1 MTSKTLKR
9 QDSLEKMLR
18 YVLGTAPD
26 EFGLHPDAG
35 GFVPLKSLVAA
46 LHEEEGWRGI
56 REGQIL
62 MLANQPGDS
71 SPLEAAESLIRL
83 KPALAG
89 LPPSAPA
96 APALPKM
103 LYGAFK
109 PAAWAVLSRRGLGP
123 KPGEEAVRLWSEA
136 EMALRVGRRFSPAAV
151 LVTVRAA
158 RASQAG
164 VVFRPYSARLW
175 LAAEVPAEFLS
186 GPPVPE
192 EGPAPRVPEAPVPPV
207 SLEVSPMLHRGKVK
221 GKRGDAPDWK
231 NQLRRERRRGGRED

>member
-35 GFVPLKSLVAA
+35 GFVPLKALAAA
-46 LHEEEGWRGI
+46 LHEEEGWRGV

-71 SPLEAAESLIRL
+71 SLLETAADLIRL
-83 KPALAG
+83 KPALAD
-89 LPPSAPA
+89 LPPEKPA
-96 APALPKM
+96 ESALPKM
-103 LYGAFK
+103 LYAAFK
-109 PAAWAVLSRRGLGP
+109 PTAWAVISRRGLRP
-123 KPGEEAVRLWSEA
+123 KAGEEGVRLWSE
-136 EMALRVGRRFSPAAV
+136 EELALRVGRRFSAPVV
-151 LVTVRAA
+151 LVTVRASRA
-158 RASQAG
+158 RQAG
-164 VVFRPYSARLW
+164 VVFQPYSSRLW
-175 LAAEVPAEFLS
+175 LTAEVPAEFLS

-192 EGPAPRVPEAPVPPV
+192 EEPAPRPPEPSALPPAGART
-207 SLEVSPMLHRGKVK
+207 LHRGKTQ
-221 GKRGDAPDWK
+221 GKHGDAPDWK

>member
-35 GFVPLKSLVAA
+35 GFVPLKALLAA
-46 LHEEEGWRGI
+46 LHEEEGWRGL

-62 MLANQPGDS
+62 MLVNQPGDS
-71 SPLEAAESLIRL
+71 SPLETAADLIRL

-89 LPPSAPA
+89 LPPEAPHES
-96 APALPKM
+96 ALPKM

-109 PAAWAVLSRRGLGP
+109 PAAWAVISRRGLRP
-123 KPGEEAVRLWSEA
+123 KPGEEVVRLWSEA
-136 EMALRVGRRFSPAAV
+136 ELALRVGRRVSAPAV
-151 LVTVRAA
+151 LVTVRAVRA
-158 RASQAG
+158 RQAG
-164 VVFRPYSARLW
+164 AVFRPYSDRLW
-175 LAAEVPAEFLS
+175 LTAEVPAEFLS

-192 EGPAPRVPEAPVPPV
+192 EVPRAPEPPV
-207 SLEVSPMLHRGKVK
+207 FPQAGEPAAQRGRAK
-221 GKRGDAPDWK
+221 GRRGDAPEWK

>member
-26 EFGLHPDAG
+26 EFGLHPEAG
-35 GFVPLKSLVAA
+35 GFVPLKALAAA
-46 LHEEEGWRGI
+46 LREEEGWRGV

-71 SPLEAAESLIRL
+71 SLLETRGDLIRL

-89 LPPSAPA
+89 PPPEAPA
-96 APALPKM
+96 VPALPKL
-103 LYGAFK
+103 LYAAFK
-109 PAAWAVLSRRGLGP
+109 PAAWAVISRRGLRP
-123 KPGEEAVRLWSEA
+123 KAGEEVVRLWSEA
-136 EMALRVGRRFSPAAV
+136 DLALRVGRRFSSPVV

-158 RASQAG
+158 RAGQAG
-164 VVFRPYSARLW
+164 VVFRPYSSRLW
-175 LAAEVPAEFLS
+175 LAAEVPAGFLS

-192 EGPAPRVPEAPVPPV
+192 EEPAPRAPEQPALPPAGV
-207 SLEVSPMLHRGKVK
+207 AILHRGKTG

-231 NQLRRERRRGGRED
+231 NQIRRERRRGGRDD